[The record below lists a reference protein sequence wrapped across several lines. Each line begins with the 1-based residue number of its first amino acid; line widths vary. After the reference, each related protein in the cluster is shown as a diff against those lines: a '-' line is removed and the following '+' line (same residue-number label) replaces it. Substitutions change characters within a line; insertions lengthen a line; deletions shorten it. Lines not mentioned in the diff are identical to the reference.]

1 MRGKRV
7 ARGCETDRR
16 EARCASAR
24 ARSIQ
29 AGQTHPRPLRPGLAA
44 RLSPLVPAQRRH
56 DPPHLAATWS
66 LRPARRHRRR
76 GSLLQRTMSHPI
88 RRRPRQKSSSQ
99 DAPPPPRDPPPLAME
114 RPTQWGMRWGQSPPA
129 GRPALAAATPGASR
143 TGPCWMKSSDGA
155 NANCCRCSSA
165 PRRNRVARKEGRPEK
180 GANASPAPVAWCV
193 SCMLPAN
200 GVCTGM
206 ETCDEECV
214 RCKVRQSKVK
224 NATREGAGRSPRTGR
239 IPGRSADFVKKKQIV
254 FDQPCWARAGLGRCI
269 ERSRKD
275 CAVAIRSAW
284 DQPRM
289 LIAGIRHLLSM
300 L

>member
-1 MRGKRV
+1 MRERPSAIDSG
-7 ARGCETDRR
+7 GTDPP
-16 EARCASAR
+16 ASAPSGPCCSPF
-24 ARSIQ
+24 APGPCATPPRS
-29 AGQTHPRPLRPGLAA
+29 PPLGCNLVSSS
-44 RLSPLVPAQRRH
+44 SPSA
-56 DPPHLAATWS
+56 PPEGISAPEDDVA
-66 LRPARRHRRR
+66 
-76 GSLLQRTMSHPI
+76 SHSTPS
-88 RRRPRQKSSSQ
+88 PSKSSSQ